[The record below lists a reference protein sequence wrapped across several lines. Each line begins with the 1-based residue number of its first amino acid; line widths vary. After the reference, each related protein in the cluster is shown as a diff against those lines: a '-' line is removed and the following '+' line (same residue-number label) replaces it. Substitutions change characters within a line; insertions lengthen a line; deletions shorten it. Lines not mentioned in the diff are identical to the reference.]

1 MSLEAPCEVVGVT
14 DIKDGA
20 LVPFIVVR
28 MRNEA
33 DGREKFLLKSGENV
47 SWEVNLS
54 PEPAACS
61 LARPLLKLFCQKY
74 CRSVSESAADISL
87 AGEGRLKHF
96 NVERKII
103 IYSR

>member
-33 DGREKFLLKSGENV
+33 DGREKFLLKTGESV
-47 SWEVNLS
+47 SWEV
-54 PEPAACS
+54 
-61 LARPLLKLFCQKY
+61 
-74 CRSVSESAADISL
+74 I
-87 AGEGRLKHF
+87 
-96 NVERKII
+96 
-103 IYSR
+103 